1 MVKMTMT
8 IRMRITGNTPPTI
21 ADTLGDDVLGR
32 KTETHQIDVVVFCVG
47 FSSVETDLHSRG
59 MHIKSNI

>member
-1 MVKMTMT
+1 M
-8 IRMRITGNTPPTI
+8 MRITANTPPTI

-32 KTETHQIDVVVFCVG
+32 KTGTHQIDVVVLVCAC
-47 FSSVETDLHSRG
+47 FSPAAKDLHSRG